1 MDPYIQRRYV
11 GASTLRTNCAIIP
24 PMSPV
29 ASSRRESFLQSY
41 SRRGFY
47 DELLS
52 DHAARWAAAPLV
64 ARLAAMTPRARGE
77 AQAETDA
84 AVRAMDITFALY
96 DEAKGA
102 GVDRAWPLDAIPR
115 VIDAPAWREVERGLA
130 QRLRALNQFIHDIHH
145 DAKILKDKIVPA
157 ALVLK
162 SPHYRPQCRG
172 ANPRHAAWANIC
184 GSDLVRDRDGTMMVL
199 EDNLR
204 VPSGVSYMLENR
216 RAAQRVWPSLFQ
228 RMDIQ
233 PVENYPRELRRA
245 LAALS
250 PRPGDEP
257 QMALLTPGRFNSAY
271 FEHALLAQQAGL
283 ILAEPSDMRVVDN
296 VVYLRTVRGLSRVDV
311 IYRRVDDWFLDPA
324 EMNPESQLGVRGLL
338 AAWRKGNVGIA
349 NAPGCGVADDKA
361 VYAYVPKMIRYY
373 LDEDAI
379 LPNVPTL
386 LMEDE
391 KEREHVLANMKKF
404 VVKPANE
411 AGGYGVVIGPRST
424 AKELEKAAR
433 AIRAD
438 PRGFVAQPLVALSTT
453 PTICGGRI
461 CPRHVDLRPFTLQ
474 AAKTYCTPGGLTRV
488 ALRSGSFIVNSSQGG
503 GSKDTWIVE
512 RSGAVKPGA
521 KKSPR
526 ARRPRAIGGR
536 Q

>member
-1 MDPYIQRRYV
+1 M
-11 GASTLRTNCAIIP
+11 ASTLL
-24 PMSPV
+24 
-29 ASSRRESFLQSY
+29 SRRDSFPRDY
-41 SRRGFY
+41 PRGRFY

-52 DHAARWAAAPLV
+52 AEDVRWASAPLT
-64 ARLAAMTPRARGE
+64 ARLAAMTPRARDE
-77 AQAETDA
+77 AQAETDS

-102 GVDRAWPLDAIPR
+102 GVDRAWPLDAVPR
-115 VIDAPAWREVERGLA
+115 VIDAPSWREVERGLS
-130 QRLRALNQFIHDIHH
+130 QRLRALNCFIHDIYHER
-145 DAKILKDKIVPA
+145 KILRDKIVPA
-157 ALVLK
+157 ELALK

-172 ANPRHAAWANIC
+172 GKPRHNAWANIC
-184 GSDLVRDRDGTMMVL
+184 GSDLVRDRDGTMMAL

-216 RAAQRVWPSLFQ
+216 RAAQRVWPALFQ
-228 RMDIQ
+228 RMNIL

-283 ILAEPSDMRVVDN
+283 VLAEPGDMRVVDDM
-296 VVYLRTVRGLSRVDV
+296 VYLRTVRGLSRVDV

-324 EMNPESQLGVRGLL
+324 EMNPDSLLGVRGLMS
-338 AAWRKGNVGIA
+338 AWRKGNVGIA

-361 VYAYVPKMIRYY
+361 VYAYAPKMIRYY

-386 LMEDE
+386 LMEED
-391 KEREHVLANMKKF
+391 KTRAHVLPHMKKF

-424 AKELEKAAR
+424 TKELEKAAR
-433 AIRAD
+433 AIRAN
-438 PRGFVAQPLVALSTT
+438 PRGFVAQPLVALSTC
-453 PTICGGRI
+453 PTMAGGGRLR
-461 CPRHVDLRPFTLQ
+461 PRHVDLRPFTLQ
-474 AAKTYCTPGGLTRV
+474 AAKSYCTPGGLTRV
-488 ALRSGSFIVNSSQGG
+488 AMRSGSFIVNSSQGG

-512 RSGAVKPGA
+512 RVGVK
-521 KKSPR
+521 R
-526 ARRPRAIGGR
+526 ARTKAGRVPNPPAGGR
-536 Q
+536 EQ

>member
-1 MDPYIQRRYV
+1 MP
-11 GASTLRTNCAIIP
+11 SS
-24 PMSPV
+24 SP
-29 ASSRRESFLQSY
+29 SKRESFLRSY
-41 SRRGFY
+41 PRERFY
-47 DELLS
+47 DEILGPQ
-52 DHAARWAAAPLV
+52 AARWASAPLV
-64 ARLAAMTPRARGE
+64 ARLAAMTPRARSE
-77 AQAETDA
+77 AQAETDS

-102 GVDRAWPLDAIPR
+102 GVDRAWPLDAVPR
-115 VIDAPAWREVERGLA
+115 VIDAPAWRAVERGLA
-130 QRLRALNQFIHDIHH
+130 QRLRALNEFIHDIHR
-145 DAKILKDKIVPA
+145 DGKILRDKIIPA
-157 ALVLK
+157 ELVLK

-172 ANPRHAAWANIC
+172 ASPRHNAWANIC
-184 GSDLVRDRDGTMMVL
+184 GSDLVRDRDGTMMAL

-228 RMDIQ
+228 RMHIL
-233 PVENYPRELRRA
+233 PVENYPRELRRT

-250 PRPGDEP
+250 PRPADEP

-283 ILAEPSDMRVVDN
+283 LLAEPSDMRVVDN

-324 EMNPESQLGVRGLL
+324 EMNPASLLGVRGLM

-373 LDEDAI
+373 LDEDPV

-386 LMEDE
+386 LMEDD
-391 KEREHVLANMKKF
+391 KTRAHVLANMKKF

-411 AGGYGVVIGPRST
+411 AGGYGVVIGPRSST
-424 AKELEKAAR
+424 KDLEKAAR

-438 PRGFVAQPLVALSTT
+438 PRGFVAQPLVALSTC
-453 PTICGGRI
+453 PTICGGNIR
-461 CPRHVDLRPFTLQ
+461 PRHVDLRPFTLQ

-488 ALRSGSFIVNSSQGG
+488 ALRGGSFIVNSSQGG

-512 RSGAVKPGA
+512 RSGARR
-521 KKSPR
+521 KK
-526 ARRPRAIGGR
+526 GGR
-536 Q
+536 KK

>member
-1 MDPYIQRRYV
+1 ML
-11 GASTLRTNCAIIP
+11 GARAP
-24 PMSPV
+24 
-29 ASSRRESFLQSY
+29 
-41 SRRGFY
+41 
-47 DELLS
+47 
-52 DHAARWAAAPLV
+52 RWAAAPLA

-102 GVDRAWPLDAIPR
+102 GVDRAWPLDAVPR
-115 VIDAPAWREVERGLA
+115 VIDAPSWRAVARGLA
-130 QRLRALNQFIHDIHH
+130 QRLRALNRFIADIYHEQ
-145 DAKILKDKIVPA
+145 KILRDKIVPA
-157 ALVLK
+157 ELALH

-172 ANPRHAAWANIC
+172 ARPRHGAWANIC
-184 GSDLVRDRDGTMMVL
+184 GSDLVRDRDGALMVL

-216 RAAQRVWPSLFQ
+216 RAAQRVWPALFQ
-228 RMDIQ
+228 RMNIL

-257 QMALLTPGRFNSAY
+257 RMALLTPGRFNSAY

-283 ILAEPSDMRVVDN
+283 ALAEPADFRVVDDI
-296 VVYLRTVRGLSRVDV
+296 VYLRAVRGLSRVDV

-324 EMNPESQLGVRGLL
+324 EMNPDSLLGVRGLL
-338 AAWRKGNVGIA
+338 AAWRQGNVGIA

-373 LDEDAI
+373 LDEEPI

-386 LMEDE
+386 LLEEE
-391 KEREHVLANMKKF
+391 KTRAHVLANMKKF

-411 AGGYGVVIGPRST
+411 AGGYGVVIGPRSS
-424 AKELEKAAR
+424 AKDLEKAGR
-433 AIRAD
+433 AIRAK
-438 PRGFVAQPLVALSTT
+438 PRGFVAQPLVALSTC
-453 PTICGGRI
+453 PAMVGGGKLR
-461 CPRHVDLRPFTLQ
+461 PRHVDLRPFTLQ

-488 ALRSGSFIVNSSQGG
+488 AMRAGSFIVNSSQGG

-512 RSGAVKPGA
+512 RSAATGKTGGAGKTG
-521 KKSPR
+521 KTKR
-526 ARRPRAIGGR
+526 GGR
-536 Q
+536 TAKASSTTTMVGGPEQ

>member
-1 MDPYIQRRYV
+1 MP
-11 GASTLRTNCAIIP
+11 
-24 PMSPV
+24 SP
-29 ASSRRESFLQSY
+29 SPSKRESFLRSY
-41 SRRGFY
+41 PRERFY
-47 DELLS
+47 DEILGPQ
-52 DHAARWAAAPLV
+52 AARWASAPLV
-64 ARLAAMTPRARGE
+64 ARLAAMTPRARSE
-77 AQAETDA
+77 AQAETDS

-102 GVDRAWPLDAIPR
+102 GVDRAWPLDAVPR
-115 VIDAPAWREVERGLA
+115 VIDAPAWRAVERGLA
-130 QRLRALNQFIHDIHH
+130 QRLRALNEFIHDIHR
-145 DAKILKDKIVPA
+145 DGKILRDKIIPA
-157 ALVLK
+157 ELVLK

-172 ANPRHAAWANIC
+172 ASPRHNAWANIC
-184 GSDLVRDRDGTMMVL
+184 GSDLVRDRDGTMMAL

-228 RMDIQ
+228 RMHIL
-233 PVENYPRELRRA
+233 PVENYPRELRRT

-250 PRPGDEP
+250 PRPADEP

-283 ILAEPSDMRVVDN
+283 LLAEPSDMRVVDN

-324 EMNPESQLGVRGLL
+324 EMNPASLLGVRGLM

-373 LDEDAI
+373 LDEDPV

-386 LMEDE
+386 LMEDD
-391 KEREHVLANMKKF
+391 KTRAHVLANMKKF

-411 AGGYGVVIGPRST
+411 AGGYGVVIGPRSST
-424 AKELEKAAR
+424 KDLEKAAR

-438 PRGFVAQPLVALSTT
+438 PRGFVAQPLVALSTC
-453 PTICGGRI
+453 PTICGGNIR
-461 CPRHVDLRPFTLQ
+461 PRHVDLRPFTLQ

-488 ALRSGSFIVNSSQGG
+488 ALRGGSFIVNSSQGG

-512 RSGAVKPGA
+512 RSGARRA
-521 KKSPR
+521 K
-526 ARRPRAIGGR
+526 GGR
-536 Q
+536 KK

>member
-1 MDPYIQRRYV
+1 M
-11 GASTLRTNCAIIP
+11 P
-24 PMSPV
+24 PP
-29 ASSRRESFLQSY
+29 APLAPAAPAAPARRESFL
-41 SRRGFY
+41 RGYPRGRFY
-47 DELLS
+47 DELLG
-52 DHAARWAAAPLV
+52 AKTARWGSAPLA
-64 ARLAAMTPRARGE
+64 ARLAAMDNRARAD
-77 AQAETDA
+77 AQADIDS

-102 GVDRAWPLDAIPR
+102 GVDRAWPLDAVPR
-115 VIDAPAWREVERGLA
+115 VIDAPSWRQTERGLA
-130 QRLRALNQFIHDIHH
+130 QRLRALNLFLDDIYHR
-145 DAKILKDKIVPA
+145 AKILKNKVIPPE
-157 ALVLK
+157 LVLH

-172 ANPRHAAWANIC
+172 ARPRHAAWANIC
-184 GSDLVRDRDGTMMVL
+184 GSDLVRDRDGTLMAL

-228 RMDIQ
+228 RMSIL
-233 PVENYPRELRRA
+233 PVENYPRELRRV

-257 QMALLTPGRFNSAY
+257 QIALLTPGHYNSAY

-283 ILAEPSDMRVVDN
+283 VLAEPADMRVVDDA
-296 VVYLRTVRGLSRVDV
+296 VYLQTVRGLSRVDV
-311 IYRRVDDWFLDPA
+311 IYRRIDDWFLDPA
-324 EMNPESQLGVRGLL
+324 EMSPDSLLGVRGLMS
-338 AAWRKGNVGIA
+338 AWRKGNVGIA
-349 NAPGCGVADDKA
+349 NAPGSGAADDKA

-386 LMEDE
+386 LMEE
-391 KEREHVLANMKKF
+391 QKNREHVLANMKKF

-411 AGGYGVVIGPRST
+411 AGGSGVVIGPKSS
-424 AKELEKAAR
+424 AKDLEKAAR

-438 PRGFVAQPLVALSTT
+438 PRGFVAQPLVALSTC
-453 PTICGGRI
+453 PTICAGGSLR
-461 CPRHVDLRPFTLQ
+461 PRHVDLRPFTLQ
-474 AAKTYCTPGGLTRV
+474 AAQTYCTPGGLTRV

-512 RSGAVKPGA
+512 RPGPA
-521 KKSPR
+521 
-526 ARRPRAIGGR
+526 RPRNRRTGTGVGGS
-536 Q
+536 